1 METVMHDLTYE
12 AGFDYVP
19 DHGVRM
25 GVGTKHLEEAAPR
38 IRMVGHTHSQG
49 IVGTCRRRPAGSDK
63 HYVEAVGSF
72 HQVKEGTLVLNA
84 ENLLQARTRQE
95 VRNKEGRS
103 LQGDSSGMHIHFEM
117 GRSKGWGL
125 LALVDAA
132 VEAAVG
138 LVVRDGWADQRQVDG
153 GHEPCHEDLNADSLH
168 DFDLEM
174 PR

>member
-1 METVMHDLTYE
+1 MHDLTYE

-125 LALVDAA
+125 LALVDVA
-132 VEAAVG
+132 VEAVV

-153 GHEPCHEDLNADSLH
+153 GHEPCHEDLNADLLH
-168 DFDLEM
+168 DFDLVM